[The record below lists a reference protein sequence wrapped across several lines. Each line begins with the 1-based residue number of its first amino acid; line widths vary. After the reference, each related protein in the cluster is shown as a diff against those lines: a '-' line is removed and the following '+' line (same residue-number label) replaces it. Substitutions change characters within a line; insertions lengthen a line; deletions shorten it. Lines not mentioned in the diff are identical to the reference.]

1 MAKKTAIQ
9 TEGRFS
15 DKGLGKLLIHDSPYF
30 RIINFNLKA
39 GQSMPIHHHE
49 MDGQLSVLVL
59 EGRGAFL
66 GAEGAEIPA
75 ETGDILV
82 CDIAE
87 PHGFRAE
94 SDMRVV
100 VTIAQPL

>member
-9 TEGRFS
+9 IEGRFS

-100 VTIAQPL
+100 VTIAPPL